1 MDGVIVNGSVL
12 CGVMVGV
19 VYANVVDRAVVHLS
33 GENNDYAIIIY
44 LLNPRCVKV
53 ISLFMNC
60 CFIELAE

>member
-33 GENNDYAIIIY
+33 GENNDYAIIFY

-53 ISLFMNC
+53 IYLFMNC

>member
-53 ISLFMNC
+53 IYLFMNC

>member
-1 MDGVIVNGSVL
+1 VDGVIVNGSVL

-53 ISLFMNC
+53 IYLFMNC

>member
-19 VYANVVDRAVVHLS
+19 VYSNVVDRAVVHLS

-44 LLNPRCVKV
+44 LLNPRGVKV
-53 ISLFMNC
+53 IYLFMNC